1 MMISQKRLL
10 VAITF
15 GSLLVTASGMMAP
28 HPAGADFDDM
38 IDKTYDVACYI
49 GNPNNN
55 RNIGT
60 ITVSELSS
68 AGAACNATFI
78 NCQGKC
84 VGCVND
90 FDLDGTVCYDRNG
103 KKFLH

>member
-1 MMISQKRLL
+1 MIILKRLL
-10 VAITF
+10 VALLF
-15 GSLLVTASGMMAP
+15 GSVLISAPGVMTAPS
-28 HPAGADFDDM
+28 ADADVDRS
-38 IDKTYDVACYI
+38 YDVACYI

-55 RNIGT
+55 NNIGT
-60 ITVSELSS
+60 ITIFDLNS

-90 FDLDGTVCYDRNG
+90 FDLDGTVCYDNNG

>member
-1 MMISQKRLL
+1 MITLKRLL
-10 VAITF
+10 MALVL
-15 GSLLVTASGMMAP
+15 GSLMVAAPGMMAP
-28 HPAGADFDDM
+28 HLARADVD
-38 IDKTYDVACYI
+38 TSYDVTCYI
-49 GNPNNN
+49 GNPSNNN
-55 RNIGT
+55 NIGT
-60 ITVSELSS
+60 IMISDLTS

-90 FDLDGTVCYDRNG
+90 FELDGTVCYDNNG

>member
-1 MMISQKRLL
+1 MIILKRFLAL
-10 VAITF
+10 TTF
-15 GSLLVTASGMMAP
+15 ASLMTATTGVMAP
-28 HPAGADFDDM
+28 PLASAD
-38 IDKTYDVACYI
+38 IDSTYDVTCFI
-49 GNPNNN
+49 GNPNSN

-60 ITVSELSS
+60 ITVSDISS

-90 FDLDGTVCYDRNG
+90 FELDGTVCYDNNG
-103 KKFLH
+103 KKYLQ